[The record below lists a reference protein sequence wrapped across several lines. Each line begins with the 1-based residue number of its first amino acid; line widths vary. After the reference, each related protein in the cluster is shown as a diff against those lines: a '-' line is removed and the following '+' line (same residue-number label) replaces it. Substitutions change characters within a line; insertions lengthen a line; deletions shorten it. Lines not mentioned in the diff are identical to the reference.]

1 MTRWTQ
7 MRRILTAGSLVAVG
21 LLLAG
26 PAGFARADEIPDPAG
41 DILPTY
47 TGVPLPGMDVV
58 AHQVTFAG
66 DRLVVFGRMAG
77 PVAPTPAIGGLYL
90 FGIDRGRGTARFL
103 GPAAPP
109 VIGPHVLW
117 DLIVRINP
125 DGTGLVNNVVAGV
138 ITPLDPADIHID
150 GDEFTASVP
159 LALLLPAATRPPL
172 EWTYNLWPRN
182 GIGHNVQVSD
192 LAPDDGNA
200 PVQAVP
206 EPTFPTPFKG
216 ELGGDVAMTP
226 APPLVLVDV
235 EATGNATQLGRFA
248 LDVPHVVYPESR
260 LAAGSYEFT
269 AANGDTLSAAFA
281 GQATLSEIPGVLSI
295 VESAVIE
302 GGTGRFAG
310 ASGSFTVKRW
320 YDTLT
325 GTTVG
330 SFEGM
335 ISSVGARKR

>member
-7 MRRILTAGSLVAVG
+7 LRRALTAGTLLAAG

-26 PAGFARADEIPDPAG
+26 SPGPARADEIPDPAG

-58 AHQVTFAG
+58 AHEVTFAG
-66 DRLVVFGRMAG
+66 DRLIVYGRMAG
-77 PVAPTPAIGGLYL
+77 PVAPTQTIGGLYL
-90 FGIDRGRGTARFL
+90 FGIDRGLGTARFL

-109 VIGPHVLW
+109 VIGPNVLW

-125 DGTGLVNNVVAGV
+125 DGTGLVNNIVAGV

-159 LALLLPAATRPPL
+159 LALLLPMATRPPL

-182 GIGHNVQVSD
+182 GIGRNVQVSD

-200 PVQAVP
+200 PVQAVA
-206 EPTFPTPFKG
+206 EPAFPTPFKG
-216 ELGGDVAMTP
+216 ELGGDVAVTP
-226 APPLVLVDV
+226 APPLLLVDV

-248 LDVPHVVYPESR
+248 LEIPHVVYPESR

-269 AANGDTLSAAFA
+269 AANGDTLSADFA
-281 GQATLSEIPGVLSI
+281 GQATPAETPGLLYI
-295 VESAVIE
+295 VETAVIQ

-310 ASGSFTVKRW
+310 ASGSFTVERR

-330 SFEGM
+330 SFEGTV
-335 ISSVGARKR
+335 SSTGAGKR